1 MLRYVHY
8 YERIKYMIFFSLPR
22 GRQILLA
29 VAITISLVVVSYS
42 INIKS
47 SNALLGFGG
56 QILMVVPCI
65 DEASYAIIVGTPSP
79 GVYIWTPATI
89 LIKHWNL
96 WTPGPWVL
104 GTYIPTPGL
113 TCSDSEMPMITGI
126 TGVIKLVG
134 TSMMPI

>member
-1 MLRYVHY
+1 
-8 YERIKYMIFFSLPR
+8 MIFFSLPR